1 MQLTALYTTES
12 SCRSCGATNLE
23 DILDLGTTPLADRLM
38 TEARLQEKEPFCP
51 LTLAFCP
58 HCTLVQIRETVKPEI
73 LFCDDYPYYS
83 SVSPVLLQHFGD
95 SVEEILGR
103 RKLGGDSLVIELASN
118 DGYLLR
124 NYVAAGVP
132 VLGIDPAE
140 GPAKRAME
148 NGVNTRNDFF
158 TLDLARQLAAEGVA
172 ADVIHGNNV
181 LAHVADTNGFVEGIA
196 LLLKPG
202 GEAVIECPYLGD
214 LIEHCEF
221 DTIYHQHLCY
231 FSVKALQELLG
242 RHRLFLNRLIRTS
255 IHGGS
260 LRLFIGKENNPD
272 SSVTDLLAAEEA
284 AGMHQAAFY
293 RQFADRVAEL
303 GKALN
308 TLLDELLLE
317 DKTIAGYGA
326 AAKACTLL
334 SNFGI
339 GKRQLQVVVDRNEFK
354 HGRMMPGN
362 HLPIEPVSWILE
374 NMPDYVLL
382 LSWNFAE
389 EIIKQ
394 QEEYRRRGG
403 KFIVPVPEPK
413 VI

>member
-1 MQLTALYTTES
+1 MTENDLFIREEA
-12 SCRSCGATNLE
+12 CRSCTSTDLE
-23 DILDLGTTPLADRLM
+23 DILDLGETPLADRLM
-38 TEARLQEKEPFCP
+38 TEARLQEDEPFCP

-58 HCTLVQIRETVKPEI
+58 ECSLVQIRETVKPEI
-73 LFCDDYPYYS
+73 LFGEDYPYYS
-83 SVSPVLLQHFGD
+83 SVSPALLKHFGA

-103 RKLGGDSLVIELASN
+103 RKLDENSLVLELASN

-124 NYVAAGVP
+124 NYVAAGIP
-132 VLGIDPAE
+132 VLGIDPAS
-140 GPAKRAME
+140 GPAQRAIE

-158 TLDLARQLAAEGVA
+158 TLELARELAAEGVA

-196 LLLKPG
+196 LLLKPD

-231 FSVKALQELLG
+231 FSVKALQQLLA
-242 RHRLFLNRLIRTS
+242 RHGLFLNRILRTA

-260 LRLFIGKENNPD
+260 LRLFIGKENKPD
-272 SSVTDLLAAEEA
+272 ASVTDLLAAEEA
-284 AGMHQAAFY
+284 AGMHQADY
-293 RQFADRVAEL
+293 YLQFANRVKNL
-303 GKALN
+303 GDTLN
-308 TLLDELLLE
+308 SLLDKLLAE
-317 DKTIAGYGA
+317 GKTIAGYGA
-326 AAKACTLL
+326 AAKACTMM
-334 SNFGI
+334 SHFGI

-362 HLPIEPVSWILE
+362 HLPIVPAEWILE
-374 NMPDYVLL
+374 QMPDYLLL
-382 LSWNFAE
+382 LSWNFAD

-394 QEEYRRRGG
+394 QDEYRRRGG

>member
-1 MQLTALYTTES
+1 MAITNLYVREDA
-12 SCRSCGATNLE
+12 CRSCGSTELE
-23 DILDLGTTPLADRLM
+23 DILDLGETPLADRLM
-38 TEARLQEKEPFCP
+38 TQERLNEEEPFVP
-51 LTLAFCP
+51 LTLTFCP
-58 HCTLVQIRETVKPEI
+58 QCSLVQIRETVKPEI
-73 LFCDDYPYYS
+73 LFGEDYPYYS
-83 SVSPVLLQHFGD
+83 SVSPALLKHFGD
-95 SVEEILGR
+95 SVAEILAR
-103 RKLGGDSLVIELASN
+103 RNLGSDSLVLELASN

-132 VLGIDPAE
+132 VLGIDPAS
-140 GPAKRAME
+140 GPAQRAME

-158 TLDLARQLAAEGVA
+158 TLELAKELAAEGIA

-196 LLLKPG
+196 LLLKPN

-242 RHRLFLNRLIRTS
+242 RHGLFLNRILRTP

-260 LRLFIGKENNPD
+260 LRLFIGRQDNPD
-272 SSVTDLLAAEEA
+272 ASVTGLLAEEEA
-284 AGMHQAAFY
+284 AGMHQSAY
-293 RQFADRVAEL
+293 YQQFANRVNAL
-303 GKALN
+303 GKSLN
-308 TLLDELLLE
+308 TLLDELLAGG
-317 DKTIAGYGA
+317 KTIAGYGA
-326 AAKACTLL
+326 AAKACTML
-334 SNFGI
+334 SHFGI

-362 HLPIEPVSWILE
+362 HLPIKPVEWILE
-374 NMPDYVLL
+374 NMPNYVLL
-382 LSWNFAE
+382 LSWNFAD
-389 EIIKQ
+389 EIVKQ
-394 QEEYRRRGG
+394 QDEYRCRGG